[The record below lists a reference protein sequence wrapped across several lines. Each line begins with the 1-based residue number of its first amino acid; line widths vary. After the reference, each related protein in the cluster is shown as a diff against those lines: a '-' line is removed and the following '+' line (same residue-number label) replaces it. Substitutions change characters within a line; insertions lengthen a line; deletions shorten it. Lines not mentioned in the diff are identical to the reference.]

1 VIVLRTVV
9 ITGSA
14 RGFGFEMIKLFR
26 KNNFNVVLCDVSE
39 DNLNSAK
46 MTLENM
52 KYDGKVLS
60 FKTDITNEEDVK
72 YLINNTLA
80 EVDSI
85 DIWINNAGVNQPN
98 KPIWELETK
107 DINRLIDIDL
117 KGTIL
122 CSKEIMKVM
131 TKQGFGGIYN
141 VEGHGSNDATILGLS
156 IYGTSK
162 RAVTYF
168 TEALAKESEVLNT
181 GVVVGKI
188 TPGIMIT
195 NFISTSLG
203 DGESI
208 DLDDKTKKIYNIL
221 GDRPETIAQFMVP
234 KIISNTKNNVKFTW
248 LTTLRASYRFM
259 TSWRKKNNFFEN

>member
-1 VIVLRTVV
+1 MLKD
-9 ITGSA
+9 
-14 RGFGFEMIKLFR
+14 M
-26 KNNFNVVLCDVSE
+26 
-39 DNLNSAK
+39 
-46 MTLENM
+46 
-52 KYDGKVLS
+52 
-60 FKTDITNEEDVK
+60 
-72 YLINNTLA
+72 
-80 EVDSI
+80 EVMM
-85 DIWINNAGVNQPN
+85 
-98 KPIWELETK
+98 L
-107 DINRLIDIDL
+107 
-117 KGTIL
+117 
-122 CSKEIMKVM
+122 
-131 TKQGFGGIYN
+131 
-141 VEGHGSNDATILGLS
+141 LS

-168 TEALAKESEVLNT
+168 TEALAKESEVMNT